1 MEKFRNAEMQTAYEN
16 GGYREQF
23 AMTNGN
29 KAEIYVNGHKCLSLH
44 IHYGKSIR
52 MQMELLMTQ
61 LQKVGLIRKA
71 G

>member
-1 MEKFRNAEMQTAYEN
+1 MD
-16 GGYREQF
+16 
-23 AMTNGN
+23 TNVLN
-29 KAEIYVNGHKCLSLH
+29 LH
-44 IHYGKSIR
+44 IHHGKSIK

>member
-1 MEKFRNAEMQTAYEN
+1 MEKFRNTEMQTAYEN
-16 GGYREQF
+16 GGYR
-23 AMTNGN
+23 
-29 KAEIYVNGHKCLSLH
+29 VH